1 MLVGL
6 PCIYDFLFLIALSAY
21 ALENVASHLDICNL
35 EKKYN
40 EVLHTSKRTT
50 AELIY
55 LEKDLNGKRPQ
66 SKKATIY
73 IKTTL
78 GKTAKDHNGKIPEGK
93 KSIQKKTTLHRKT
106 YCSQKDIYPEKIF
119 LSKLY
124 LLQKIISHE
133 KICFCEM

>member
-78 GKTAKDHNGKIPEGK
+78 GKTAKDHNGKIPEG
-93 KSIQKKTTLHRKT
+93 IPFRKRPH
-106 YCSQKDIYPEKIF
+106 CIGRHFSQKDIHPKKIF

-124 LLQKIISHE
+124 LLQKIITLE
-133 KICFCEM
+133 KIC